1 VFIVNVIDEVITP
14 NWAFYNADCIDVW
27 KELPSNS
34 IGYSIFSPPFGE
46 KLYAY
51 HPSARDIG
59 NCRDKGQFTEHLT
72 HLAIEQYRTTMPG
85 RLLSFHCMNIP
96 LMKERDGVIGLRDFR
111 GDLIRMYEEVGFIFH
126 SEVCI
131 WKDPVMAMQRT
142 KALGLLHKQLRKD
155 SAMSRQGIPDYL
167 VTMRKPG
174 MNEKPIAG
182 LLDYYSGDITNTQF
196 HVLIANEY
204 QLKKRE
210 DPKFN
215 MPFEEFYSV
224 NIWQR
229 YASPVWM
236 DIDPSDTLQRS
247 TAREDKD
254 ERHICPLQLGVIRR
268 GIQLWSMPGDIVASP
283 FGGIG
288 SEPYVAIEMGRKAI
302 AAELKP
308 IYWELGVRNC
318 RIAEQLPKPLIS
330 DEDMEAAA

>member
-1 VFIVNVIDEVITP
+1 
-14 NWAFYNADCIDVW
+14 
-27 KELPSNS
+27 
-34 IGYSIFSPPFGE
+34 
-46 KLYAY
+46 
-51 HPSARDIG
+51 
-59 NCRDKGQFTEHLT
+59 
-72 HLAIEQYRTTMPG
+72 
-85 RLLSFHCMNIP
+85 
-96 LMKERDGVIGLRDFR
+96 
-111 GDLIRMYEEVGFIFH
+111 
-126 SEVCI
+126 
-131 WKDPVMAMQRT
+131 MAMQRT